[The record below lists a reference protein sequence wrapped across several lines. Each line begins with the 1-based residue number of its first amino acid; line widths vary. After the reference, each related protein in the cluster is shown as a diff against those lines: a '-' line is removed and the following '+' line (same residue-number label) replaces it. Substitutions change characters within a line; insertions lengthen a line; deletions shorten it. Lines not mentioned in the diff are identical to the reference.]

1 MRTKYLFIIYLAVF
15 LPLSNCQSMPKNKNL
30 PHHGNDGFQ
39 NNPPIKLPT
48 LLDVLKWR
56 IGRPSDQPKPTYKV
70 VPDARKK
77 LEYLKGEN
85 SITWIGHATVLLR
98 LEGLTLLTDPFFS
111 QYAFPVQFS
120 GPERVVPPGIK
131 LEELPPIDI
140 VVISHN
146 HYDHL
151 DQPAV
156 TKLAKLQPDA
166 LFLVP
171 LRLKEWFLDQ
181 GITNV
186 EELDWWQEKSF
197 RNWNIIATPT
207 HHWSRR
213 SLFDT
218 NETLWSGWAIKNKE
232 FSFFFPGDTG
242 YGPEF
247 KKIGERLG
255 PFDLA
260 ALPIGA
266 YAPRW
271 FMKSQHVNPEEA
283 VKIHQDI
290 GATSSLGIHWGTIY
304 GLTDEPLDEPPQKL
318 QEAIGKYQLEK
329 GEFFILK
336 HGESRKI

>member
-1 MRTKYLFIIYLAVF
+1 MKLKYLLRICIALSM
-15 LPLSNCQSMPKNKNL
+15 PLISCQSMPKQRTG
-30 PHHGNDGFQ
+30 PHHLENGFQ
-39 NNPPIKLPT
+39 NNPPIKLPS

-56 IGRPSDQPKPTYKV
+56 MGRPSDQPRPDFKV
-70 VPDARKK
+70 VPDALKRLTA
-77 LEYLKGEN
+77 LEGKN

-98 LEGLTLLTDPFFS
+98 LKGLTLLTDPFFS
-111 QYAFPVQFS
+111 QRAFPVQWT
-120 GPERVVPPGIK
+120 GPERVVPPGIS
-131 LEELPPIDI
+131 LEDLPKIDV

-156 TKLAKLQPDA
+156 TKLAKLQPNI

-171 LRLKEWFLDQ
+171 LRLKEWFIDQ
-181 GITNV
+181 GIENV
-186 EELDWWQEKSF
+186 KELDWWQEEKF
-197 RNWNIIATPT
+197 GEWKIIATPT

-218 NETLWSGWAIKNKE
+218 NKTLWNGWVIKGSDFN
-232 FSFFFPGDTG
+232 FFFSGDTG
-242 YGPEF
+242 YGPYF

-283 VKIHQDI
+283 IKIHQDI
-290 GATSSLGIHWGTIY
+290 GAKNSLGVH
-304 GLTDEPLDEPPQKL
+304 
-318 QEAIGKYQLEK
+318 
-329 GEFFILK
+329 
-336 HGESRKI
+336 